1 MEKLPA
7 IFSEKGNGRDKN
19 REALESE
26 LYQQIGQLKVELGW
40 LKKNINYSLKEK
52 KAMVEICNP
61 DISISRQCKLL
72 GIAKS
77 SYYYKPAVESAF
89 NLQLMKLLDEQYM
102 KTPFYGIR
110 KMTSLLNRQGY
121 TVNHKRVRR
130 LMRLMR
136 IEAIY
141 PKKHL
146 SLINNE
152 NKKYPYLLK
161 ELQIDR
167 PNQVWAM
174 DITYI
179 RLLKGFI
186 YLTVVMDW
194 CSRFIISWKLSNTL
208 DVYFCI
214 EALEE
219 ALTKATPII
228 FNTDQGSQFISSK
241 FINILEKPDI
251 KISMDGRGRV
261 FDNIFIERLWRSVKY
276 EEVYIHNYE
285 TVKDAYQ
292 SLNKYFTFYNTERI
306 HEGLNYA
313 ALKEIYLN
321 YMKHD
326 TNKKELIYLK
336 KC

>member
-1 MEKLPA
+1 MV
-7 IFSEKGNGRDKN
+7 
-19 REALESE
+19 
-26 LYQQIGQLKVELGW
+26 KVY
-40 LKKNINYSLKEK
+40 NS
-52 KAMVEICNP
+52 
-61 DISISRQCKLL
+61 DISIGRQCELL
-72 GIAKS
+72 DIAKS
-77 SYYYKPAVESAF
+77 SYYYKPAVESAL

-110 KMTSLLNRQGY
+110 KMTAFLNRQGY
-121 TVNHKRVRR
+121 QINHKRVRR
-130 LMRLMR
+130 LMKLMG

-146 SLINNE
+146 SSANNE
-152 NKKYPYLLK
+152 YKKYPYLLK
-161 ELQIDR
+161 DLIIDR
-167 PNQVWAM
+167 SNKVWAM

-179 RLLKGFI
+179 RVLKGFI

-194 CSRFIISWKLSNTL
+194 YSRFIISWKLSNTL

-219 ALTKATPII
+219 ALTKGSPII
-228 FNTDQGSQFISSK
+228 FNTDQGSQFTSPK
-241 FINILEKPDI
+241 FINILERSDI

-261 FDNIFIERLWRSVKY
+261 FDNIFIERLWRTVKY

-292 SLNKYFTFYNTERI
+292 GLNKYFTFYNTERI

-313 ALKEIYLN
+313 TPEEIYLN
-321 YMKHD
+321 YMKND
-326 TNKKELIYLK
+326 INKTELIYLK

>member
-1 MEKLPA
+1 
-7 IFSEKGNGRDKN
+7 
-19 REALESE
+19 
-26 LYQQIGQLKVELGW
+26 
-40 LKKNINYSLKEK
+40 
-52 KAMVEICNP
+52 MVEVCNP
-61 DISISRQCKLL
+61 DISINKQCKLL

-77 SYYYKPAVESAF
+77 SYYYKPAVESAL

-110 KMTSLLNRQGY
+110 KMTAFLNRQGY
-121 TVNHKRVRR
+121 QINHKRVRR
-130 LMRLMR
+130 LMKLMG

-146 SLINNE
+146 SSANNE
-152 NKKYPYLLK
+152 HKKYPYLLK
-161 ELQIDR
+161 DLIIDR
-167 PNQVWAM
+167 SNQVWAM

-194 CSRFIISWKLSNTL
+194 YSRFIISWKLSNTL

-219 ALTKATPII
+219 ALTKSSPII
-228 FNTDQGSQFISSK
+228 FNTDQGSQFTSSK
-241 FINILEKPDI
+241 FIDILEKSDI

-261 FDNIFIERLWRSVKY
+261 FDNIFIERLWRTVKY

-285 TVKDAYQ
+285 IVKDAYQ

-306 HEGLNYA
+306 HERLNYA
-313 ALKEIYLN
+313 TPEEIYLS
-321 YMKHD
+321 YMKND
-326 TNKKELIYLK
+326 TNKKESIYL
-336 KC
+336 

>member
-1 MEKLPA
+1 
-7 IFSEKGNGRDKN
+7 
-19 REALESE
+19 
-26 LYQQIGQLKVELGW
+26 
-40 LKKNINYSLKEK
+40 
-52 KAMVEICNP
+52 MVEVCNP
-61 DISISRQCKLL
+61 DISIGRQCKLL

-77 SYYYKPAVESAF
+77 SYYYKPAVESAL

-110 KMTSLLNRQGY
+110 KMTAFLNRQGY
-121 TVNHKRVRR
+121 QINHKRISR
-130 LMRLMR
+130 LMKLMG

-146 SLINNE
+146 SVVNNE

-161 ELQIDR
+161 DLIIDR
-167 PNQVWAM
+167 SNQVWAM

-194 CSRFIISWKLSNTL
+194 YSRFIISWKLSNTL

-219 ALTKATPII
+219 ALTKSSPII
-228 FNTDQGSQFISSK
+228 FNTDQGSQFTSSK
-241 FINILEKPDI
+241 FIDILEKSDI

-261 FDNIFIERLWRSVKY
+261 FDNIFIERLWRTVKY

-285 TVKDAYQ
+285 IVKDAYQ

-306 HEGLNYA
+306 HERLNYA
-313 ALKEIYLN
+313 TPEEIYLS
-321 YMKHD
+321 YMKND
-326 TNKKELIYLK
+326 TNKKESIYL
-336 KC
+336 

>member
-1 MEKLPA
+1 MIE
-7 IFSEKGNGRDKN
+7 
-19 REALESE
+19 
-26 LYQQIGQLKVELGW
+26 V
-40 LKKNINYSLKEK
+40 
-52 KAMVEICNP
+52 CNP
-61 DISISRQCKLL
+61 DISINRQCKLL
-72 GIAKS
+72 GISKS
-77 SYYYKPAVESAF
+77 SYYYKPAAESAL

-110 KMTSLLNRQGY
+110 KMTAFLNRQGY
-121 TVNHKRVRR
+121 QINHKRINR
-130 LMRLMR
+130 LMKLMG

-152 NKKYPYLLK
+152 NKKYPYLLRD
-161 ELQIDR
+161 LIIDR
-167 PNQVWAM
+167 SNQVWAM

-179 RLLKGFI
+179 RLLKGFL
-186 YLTVVMDW
+186 YLTVIMDW
-194 CSRFIISWKLSNTL
+194 YSRFIISWKLSNTL

-228 FNTDQGSQFISSK
+228 FNTDQGSQFTSSK
-241 FINILEKPDI
+241 FINILERSDI

-261 FDNIFIERLWRSVKY
+261 FDNIFIERLWRTVKY

-292 SLNKYFTFYNTERI
+292 SLNKYFAFYNTERI

-313 ALKEIYLN
+313 TPEEIYLN
-321 YMKHD
+321 DMKNNI
-326 TNKKELIYLK
+326 NKNELIYLK